1 MIIQTKY
8 LKGSGIANWVSKL
21 YLRKVISLNRFHS
34 TLFDQK
40 KTGCNDWCGRRS
52 YIADVVMEYM
62 FCLQGIPCQ
71 GNYQWGKMNTKLG
84 RGLLNNVVL
93 YLIQQH
99 LTKAARAEKWRGKN
113 QTHHTWQTYWDF
125 VFCLF
130 CFLHNLH
137 IWSFNIFCW
146 AEWRVKLPTKQISLL
161 LCCKK
166 SEEISYGDG
175 SMSKK

>member
-1 MIIQTKY
+1 MQLIVSFYVNGNINTICVLYLLHIYYKIVFGNSPIMIIQTKY

-113 QTHHTWQTYWDF
+113 QTHHTWQT
-125 VFCLF
+125 
-130 CFLHNLH
+130 
-137 IWSFNIFCW
+137 
-146 AEWRVKLPTKQISLL
+146 
-161 LCCKK
+161 
-166 SEEISYGDG
+166 
-175 SMSKK
+175 